1 MRHYFLLQYRLI
13 NRHLID
19 FGIHPFLGYALGVLI
34 FTALTAYLWYVTAY
48 APYVYA
54 LLGISMT
61 SLLSE
66 PGRVNFLRQWFS
78 KKDFLTI
85 RSLENLVV
93 VSPFVIGLLVTG
105 QWLFGLGITL
115 ISVLLS
121 LTSVNSSLNIVI
133 PTPFSRYPFEFAVGF
148 RKNLLVLLIA
158 VFLLAMA
165 MLYANPNLGL
175 FAVGLVMLVCL
186 GFYMASEP
194 TYLVWVHHMKPAGF
208 LLHKIKLAVM
218 NVSILVLPFAV
229 VYAIFFPE
237 YALYLLFVYPLGLLY
252 LVTTLL
258 GKYAFF
264 PTTMNLPQGLL
275 MGFSFLFPPMLLF
288 LLPYFY
294 RRSIQQLNPILV

>member
-1 MRHYFLLQYRLI
+1 MRDYFQLQNRMI
-13 NRHLID
+13 NRHLTD
-19 FGIHPFLGYALGVLI
+19 FGIHPFLGYALGALI
-34 FTALTAYLWYVTAY
+34 FAALTAYLWYVTSY
-48 APYVYA
+48 APYMYA
-54 LLGISMT
+54 LLGLSMT
-61 SLLSE
+61 TLLSE
-66 PGRVNFLRQWFS
+66 PGRVNFLTQWFS
-78 KKDFLTI
+78 KMDFLKI
-85 RSLENLVV
+85 RVIENLVV

-121 LTSVNSSLNIVI
+121 LTSVNSSLNIVL

-165 MLYANPNLGL
+165 ILYANPNLGL
-175 FAVGLVMLVCL
+175 FAVALVMLVSL

-194 TYLVWVHHMKPAGF
+194 SYMVWVHHMKPAGF
-208 LLHKIKLAVM
+208 LWHKIKLALL

-229 VYAIFFPE
+229 VYTIFFSDH
-237 YALYLLFVYPLGLLY
+237 ALYLLFVYPLGLLY

-275 MGFSFLFPPMLLF
+275 MGFSFMFPPMLLF
-288 LLPYFY
+288 LLSFFY
-294 RRSIQQLNPILV
+294 RRCIKQLNPILA